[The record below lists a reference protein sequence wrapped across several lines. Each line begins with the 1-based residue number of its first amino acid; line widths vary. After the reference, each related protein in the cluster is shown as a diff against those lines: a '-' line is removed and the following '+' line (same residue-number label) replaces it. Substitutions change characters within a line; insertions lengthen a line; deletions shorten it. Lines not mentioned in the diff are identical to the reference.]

1 MKVGVVSLGCVKNRV
16 DTEQMLKLL
25 VGDGFELTQFPA
37 EAEVLLVNTC
47 GFIESAKEES
57 IDTIFEMARYKQTGK
72 CKVLCVAGCL
82 AQRYPEQLMSDIPE
96 IDCLLGVDQIGSVHE
111 LIRRALSGER
121 PRETERSREFL
132 ECGRVLTTPPY
143 TAYVKIGDGCDNRCA
158 YCAIPLIRGGYRSR
172 PMKDILSEMRTLAA
186 KGARE
191 QILIAQ
197 DTTRYG
203 SDTGDSLDRLLKEA
217 VKTEGLSWLRVLYM
231 YPDELDETVLDTM
244 ASNDIF
250 TRYLDLPL
258 QHASEPLLRKMNRR
272 GTMAHTRQMLKK
284 ARDMGFCLRTT
295 FIVGF
300 PGETEDDF
308 RKLMDFTEEIGFDRM
323 GAFAFSPEEDTP
335 AFSMP
340 DQVPDDIKQERLDRL
355 MRLQAGIS
363 LARNRARIGT
373 EEKVLVTGKT
383 AGGYTGR
390 SAFEAPDADGLIRL
404 TSGRPLTEGTFVRA
418 RLTGAEPYDLTGEV
432 I

>member
-1 MKVGVVSLGCVKNRV
+1 
-16 DTEQMLKLL
+16 
-25 VGDGFELTQFPA
+25 
-37 EAEVLLVNTC
+37 
-47 GFIESAKEES
+47 
-57 IDTIFEMARYKQTGK
+57 
-72 CKVLCVAGCL
+72 
-82 AQRYPEQLMSDIPE
+82 
-96 IDCLLGVDQIGSVHE
+96 
-111 LIRRALSGER
+111 
-121 PRETERSREFL
+121 
-132 ECGRVLTTPPY
+132 
-143 TAYVKIGDGCDNRCA
+143 
-158 YCAIPLIRGGYRSR
+158 
-172 PMKDILSEMRTLAA
+172 MKDILSEMRTLAQNGA
-186 KGARE
+186 KE

-203 SDTGDSLDRLLKEA
+203 TDIGESLKHLLQEA

-244 ASNDIF
+244 ASNEIF

-258 QHASEPLLRKMNRR
+258 QHASDPLLKKMNRR
-272 GTMAHTRQMLKK
+272 GTMAHTRLLLKT

-308 RKLMDFTEEIGFDRM
+308 RQLMDFTEEIGFDRM

-335 AFSMP
+335 AFSMQ
-340 DQVPDDIKQERLDRL
+340 DQVPEEVKQERLDRL
-355 MRLQAGIS
+355 MRLQAKIS
-363 LARNRARIGT
+363 LERNQARVCT
-373 EEKVLVTGKT
+373 VEKVLVTGT
-383 AGGYTGR
+383 AAQGYTGR

-404 TSGRPLTEGTFVRA
+404 TSSRPLTEGSFVQA